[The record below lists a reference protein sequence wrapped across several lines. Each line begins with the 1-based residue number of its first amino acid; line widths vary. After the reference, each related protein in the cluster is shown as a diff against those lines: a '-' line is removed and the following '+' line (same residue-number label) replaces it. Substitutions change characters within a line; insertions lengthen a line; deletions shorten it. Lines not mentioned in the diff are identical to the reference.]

1 MVPLFEKLQLTRP
14 QQVLLAATW
23 QMWVRN
29 RRSQD
34 GRLRAILQPLGSLV
48 NENHVVHPWQP
59 HPHCSVTAAAGATY
73 CDDVGDCC
81 ICKACAH
88 RLSRRLLGVSMK
100 AHAHAAQ
107 AARQLHAF
115 QEHDAASVAAVI
127 NAVRMPG
134 AFLSAEQ
141 VACQM
146 YASIEAKMP
155 TVDWL
160 QLCQTAD
167 ADLKQRDIFRGL

>member
-1 MVPLFEKLQLTRP
+1 MVQSFLKLRLSRP

-34 GRLRAILQPLGSLV
+34 GRLRAILHPLGSLL
-48 NENHVVHPWQP
+48 NENHIITPWQP
-59 HPHCSVTAAAGATY
+59 HPHGGAAAAAGSA
-73 CDDVGDCC
+73 CGDGHGACC
-81 ICKACAH
+81 VCPACAH
-88 RLSRRLLGVSMK
+88 RLSKRLLGVSMK

-107 AARQLHAF
+107 AARQLRAF
-115 QEHDAASVAAVI
+115 QEHDSASVAAVV

-141 VACQM
+141 VAAQM
-146 YASIEAKMP
+146 HVSIEAKVP
-155 TVDWL
+155 VADWL
-160 QLCQTAD
+160 QLCQMAD
-167 ADLKQRDIFRGL
+167 ADLKQRDVFQGL